1 LTFLATTALD
11 DFWDKDAQ
19 KGVFLGEWCKLYT
32 QKNEYEKLQFDTLK
46 YIWKDAYEIDL
57 AIKYCEDIYDQI
69 LTTLIEILNKYHNI
83 NKDYL
88 YWNTLLKPWLFTYIQ
103 IMYDKY
109 RHLKLVINEYEDIY
123 TYTMD
128 ENDYKYIFT
137 PDIFSNNVVNSD
149 AYNLQIYSQIIKFLN
164 IEYKNKRSN
173 FKNTQIE
180 IKSSIKEKI
189 YRTLSKILNK
199 VFSQNKILVVAPYF
213 KSDSLYKILKLSLKS
228 KFLFVFDNLTY
239 HIQLEAPINIKQRQ
253 SVFEDSLSNVEFVN
267 LVIHT
272 LRYNLPTI
280 YFENYKN
287 FSQKVN
293 ELNIEIPNVLYSSN
307 ALHSN
312 EIFKFYLSE
321 NIHNL
326 KFVYGQHG
334 GGIGIDRVNT
344 VETIERSL
352 AHVYCTF
359 GWKEKNTVVLE
370 LPSFL
375 NKNKETENINFIMTA
390 MPRYFY
396 RFTYLAD
403 GTKMLDYI
411 ENSKIF
417 LANVQN
423 VNNLVV
429 RCYMQDYKWS
439 VKSRLL
445 EVNKNIKF
453 NNKINY
459 YKQVE
464 NAKLNIFD
472 HMHTGYLETL
482 SMNLP
487 TVIIIPKNVY
497 YFRDSAKPYIQKL
510 KDVHIL
516 FDEPIKASKFVDE
529 IYDNIDQWWFAEEVQ
544 KIREEFCYQ
553 YARTSEDW
561 MDDWIVTFKNIINS
575 DLIDNEGKLY
585 DF

>member
-1 LTFLATTALD
+1 MTFLATTALD

-239 HIQLEAPINIKQRQ
+239 HIQL
-253 SVFEDSLSNVEFVN
+253 
-267 LVIHT
+267 
-272 LRYNLPTI
+272 
-280 YFENYKN
+280 
-287 FSQKVN
+287 
-293 ELNIEIPNVLYSSN
+293 
-307 ALHSN
+307 
-312 EIFKFYLSE
+312 
-321 NIHNL
+321 
-326 KFVYGQHG
+326 
-334 GGIGIDRVNT
+334 
-344 VETIERSL
+344 
-352 AHVYCTF
+352 
-359 GWKEKNTVVLE
+359 
-370 LPSFL
+370 
-375 NKNKETENINFIMTA
+375 
-390 MPRYFY
+390 
-396 RFTYLAD
+396 
-403 GTKMLDYI
+403 
-411 ENSKIF
+411 
-417 LANVQN
+417 
-423 VNNLVV
+423 
-429 RCYMQDYKWS
+429 
-439 VKSRLL
+439 
-445 EVNKNIKF
+445 
-453 NNKINY
+453 
-459 YKQVE
+459 
-464 NAKLNIFD
+464 
-472 HMHTGYLETL
+472 
-482 SMNLP
+482 
-487 TVIIIPKNVY
+487 
-497 YFRDSAKPYIQKL
+497 QKL
-510 KDVHIL
+510 L
-516 FDEPIKASKFVDE
+516 RSK
-529 IYDNIDQWWFAEEVQ
+529 YN
-544 KIREEFCYQ
+544 
-553 YARTSEDW
+553 
-561 MDDWIVTFKNIINS
+561 N
-575 DLIDNEGKLY
+575 
-585 DF
+585 